1 MATAAENNQKMS
13 WATTLARKRTLWVGS
28 RQNIEDT
35 KLARGELE
43 RGMNRVL
50 EGHTKSIIKV
60 TRMNAN
66 MRDCLLVILRALG
79 SLRTLF
85 GPYND

>member
-13 WATTLARKRTLWVGS
+13 WATTLPRKRTLWVGS

-43 RGMNRVL
+43 
-50 EGHTKSIIKV
+50 KV
-60 TRMNAN
+60 
-66 MRDCLLVILRALG
+66 
-79 SLRTLF
+79 
-85 GPYND
+85 